1 MSMYQLKFTENAK
14 KVIEKENVKELYIN
28 IRYVQGPCSDNLC
41 RLIPKIEIDTF
52 KPENIQCYMIYN
64 GLARIYAIQPIKK
77 AIEKYRDTIITIN
90 YSKLRNRFTVSGITY
105 SY

>member
-1 MSMYQLKFTENAK
+1 MSLYQLKFTENARR
-14 KVIEKENVKELYIN
+14 VIEKENVKELYIN

-41 RLIPKIEIDTF
+41 RLIPKIEIDTV
-52 KPENIQCYMIYN
+52 KPENIQYFMIYD
-64 GLARIYAIQPIKK
+64 GLAKIYAIQPIKK
-77 AIEKYRDTIITIN
+77 AIEKYRDTITIN